1 MRKFKVKKLTQESIE
16 RINQIFKIIEI
27 NTGNRRDMKK
37 VNDELNQYFR
47 EYMKIDISAFEEKYP
62 LVTDRDYTE
71 VAIEKAT
78 FLACLGI
85 GLSYGKLTDKMHFK
99 LIKSIPFLKFLIDY
113 KFENSGAEIFSK
125 LGLDIEGFDN
135 NGNLRVRE
143 KENMTEEQKKKWK
156 NTMNYLGNNV
166 MKVDPEK
173 INTNTDTDTEN
184 KKLN

>member
-37 VNDELNQYFR
+37 VNEKLNQYFR
-47 EYMKIDISAFEEKYP
+47 EHMKIDISAFEEKYP
-62 LVTDRDYTE
+62 FVTDRDYTE

-113 KFENSGAEIFSK
+113 KFENFGAEIFSK

-135 NGNLRVRE
+135 NGNLRVRK

-173 INTNTDTDTEN
+173 INTNTDTEN
-184 KKLN
+184 KNLN

>member
-1 MRKFKVKKLTQESIE
+1 
-16 RINQIFKIIEI
+16 
-27 NTGNRRDMKK
+27 
-37 VNDELNQYFR
+37 
-47 EYMKIDISAFEEKYP
+47 
-62 LVTDRDYTE
+62 
-71 VAIEKAT
+71 
-78 FLACLGI
+78 
-85 GLSYGKLTDKMHFK
+85 MHFK

-113 KFENSGAEIFSK
+113 KFENFGAEIFSK

>member
-37 VNDELNQYFR
+37 VNKKLNQYFK
-47 EYMKIDISAFEEKYP
+47 EHMKIDISAFEEKYP

-78 FLACLGI
+78 FLACLGT
-85 GLSYGKLTDKMHFK
+85 GLSYGKLTDKIHFK

-113 KFENSGAEIFSK
+113 KFENFGAEIFNNM
-125 LGLDIEGFDN
+125 GLDIEGFDN

-143 KENMTEEQKKKWK
+143 KENMTEIQKKEWK

-173 INTNTDTDTEN
+173 INTNTDTEN
-184 KKLN
+184 KNLN

>member
-37 VNDELNQYFR
+37 VNEKLNQYFR
-47 EYMKIDISAFEEKYP
+47 EHMKIDISAFEEKYP

-113 KFENSGAEIFSK
+113 KFENFGAEIFSK
-125 LGLDIEGFDN
+125 LGLDIEGFDS
-135 NGNLRVRE
+135 NGNLQVRE
-143 KENMTEEQKKKWK
+143 KENMTQKQKIMWEETIHK
-156 NTMNYLGNNV
+156 LG
-166 MKVDPEK
+166 DK
-173 INTNTDTDTEN
+173 IIKIDSEEVDTEN
-184 KKLN
+184 NKLN

>member
-1 MRKFKVKKLTQESIE
+1 MRKFKVKKLTQKSIE

-27 NTGNRRDMKK
+27 NTGNKRDMKK
-37 VNDELNQYFR
+37 VNEKLNQYFR

-71 VAIEKAT
+71 VTIEKAT
-78 FLACLGI
+78 FLACLGT

-113 KFENSGAEIFSK
+113 KFENFGAEIFNNM
-125 LGLDIEGFDN
+125 GLEIEGFDS
-135 NGNLRVRE
+135 NGNLQVRE
-143 KENMTEEQKKKWK
+143 KENMTQEQKKEWK

-166 MKVDPEK
+166 MKVDPGK
-173 INTNTDTDTEN
+173 IDTDGEN
-184 KKLN
+184 KNLN

>member
-1 MRKFKVKKLTQESIE
+1 MRKIKTKELNQESIE
-16 RINQIFKIIEI
+16 HMNQIFKIIEI
-27 NTGNRRDMKK
+27 KSGNKRDMKK
-37 VNDELNQYFR
+37 VNEKLNQYFR

-71 VAIEKAT
+71 VAIEKVI

-113 KFENSGAEIFSK
+113 KFENFGAEIFSK
-125 LGLDIEGFDN
+125 LGLDIEGFDS
-135 NGNLRVRE
+135 NGNLRVKE
-143 KENMTEEQKKKWK
+143 KENMTEEQKKEWK

-173 INTNTDTDTEN
+173 INTNTDTEN

>member
-1 MRKFKVKKLTQESIE
+1 
-16 RINQIFKIIEI
+16 
-27 NTGNRRDMKK
+27 
-37 VNDELNQYFR
+37 
-47 EYMKIDISAFEEKYP
+47 MKIDISAFEEKYP

-78 FLACLGI
+78 FLACLGT
-85 GLSYGKLTDKMHFK
+85 GLKLTDKIHFK

-113 KFENSGAEIFSK
+113 KFENFGAEIFNNM
-125 LGLDIEGFDN
+125 GLDIEGFDN

-143 KENMTEEQKKKWK
+143 KENMTEIQKKEWK

-173 INTNTDTDTEN
+173 INTNTDTEN
-184 KKLN
+184 KNLN